1 MLIGAGSETT
11 TNLLSGLLLTL
22 AQRPDVFTQLREH
35 PELIPAAMRN
45 SCVLSHR
52 CKAST
57 AAPPATTP
65 SVFTAANRDP
75 RRFDDPTPLTS
86 TATRPTTSPSAA
98 ASTTASARRCPVW
111 KPAGSLA
118 NCFRESMPSVSIGD
132 YRNLD
137 NATGWCICPSNWWPP
152 GGGRD
157 PHGTTMSIAMT
168 SESLENR

>member
-65 SVFTAANRDP
+65 SVRKRSRPAHGCCWCSPRQTAIRG
-75 RRFDDPTPLTS
+75 
-86 TATRPTTSPSAA
+86 
-98 ASTTASARRCPVW
+98 ASTTRH
-111 KPAGSLA
+111 L
-118 NCFRESMPSVSIGD
+118 
-132 YRNLD
+132 
-137 NATGWCICPSNWWPP
+137 
-152 GGGRD
+152 
-157 PHGTTMSIAMT
+157 
-168 SESLENR
+168 